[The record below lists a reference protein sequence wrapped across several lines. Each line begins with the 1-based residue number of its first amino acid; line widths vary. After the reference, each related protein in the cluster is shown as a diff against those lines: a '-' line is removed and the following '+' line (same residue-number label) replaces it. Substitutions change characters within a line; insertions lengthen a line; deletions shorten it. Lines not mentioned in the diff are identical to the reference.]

1 MGKLIVAALLSTWIG
16 CTGAFR
22 AYGGDEAVHLE
33 CEAFETWGGWV
44 NDTQFMD
51 QMGSPYLLAHGLG
64 RPVENARTTFSVGQS
79 GDYFVTA
86 RTKNW
91 TAPWSEIA
99 AGRFRILVDGKIL
112 PNELGVTGKGE
123 WTVETAGNVSL
134 SKGTHTLELQDL
146 TGFDGRC
153 DWIEIKS
160 SPSAVVPCVETEV
173 AYSTNDLVVVGGGIA
188 GITTAISAARLGL
201 TVALVQDRPVLG
213 GNNSSEVRVHLGG
226 WQNKAPY
233 PRLGDVVAEIAP
245 KSGGNAQPAAVY
257 EDDRKLAAVR
267 AEKNISLFLNT
278 RANAVK
284 LSPDGAIASVSGVDT
299 RTGRRTAFAGRWFV
313 DATGDG
319 TVGYLAG
326 ADYRMGREAKSET
339 GEA

>member
-1 MGKLIVAALLSTWIG
+1 ME
-16 CTGAFR
+16 R
-22 AYGGDEAVHLE
+22 
-33 CEAFETWGGWV
+33 
-44 NDTQFMD
+44 
-51 QMGSPYLLAHGLG
+51 GSPYLLAHGLG
-64 RPVENARTTFSVGQS
+64 LPVENARTTFSVGQS

-123 WTVETAGNVSL
+123 WTVETAGKVSL

-226 WQNKAPY
+226 W
-233 PRLGDVVAEIAP
+233 RLRTKTPTSTCGVTGTGKRGSDGTRSAKP
-245 KSGGNAQPAAVY
+245 NTSG
-257 EDDRKLAAVR
+257 
-267 AEKNISLFLNT
+267 T
-278 RANAVK
+278 
-284 LSPDGAIASVSGVDT
+284 
-299 RTGRRTAFAGRWFV
+299 TAF
-313 DATGDG
+313 
-319 TVGYLAG
+319 
-326 ADYRMGREAKSET
+326 
-339 GEA
+339 

>member
-1 MGKLIVAALLSTWIG
+1 M
-16 CTGAFR
+16 
-22 AYGGDEAVHLE
+22 
-33 CEAFETWGGWV
+33 
-44 NDTQFMD
+44 
-51 QMGSPYLLAHGLG
+51 
-64 RPVENARTTFSVGQS
+64 
-79 GDYFVTA
+79 
-86 RTKNW
+86 
-91 TAPWSEIA
+91 
-99 AGRFRILVDGKIL
+99 DGKIL

-123 WTVETAGNVSL
+123 WTVETAGKVSL

-160 SPSAVVPCVETEV
+160 NPSAVVPCVETEV

-278 RANAVK
+278 RANAVE

-299 RTGRRTAFAGRWFV
+299 RTGRRTAFLR
-313 DATGDG
+313 
-319 TVGYLAG
+319 
-326 ADYRMGREAKSET
+326 RMGAWDANSSCPTDESSRSSCGGMTSPPRVARAATCAKRDASARAT
-339 GEA
+339 AWRCPWLAAAGSSP